1 MVVVVPALAVDVVV
15 MIIYIPLVVEA
26 VVVDVVVIFI
36 KLAVVVILV
45 DAPRFVE
52 PVVVMQVVAVVLV
65 VVVEP
70 VVVFVLLC
78 VEVFHLCDKEVDL
91 AQEVCVVVVLL
102 HYLVLEGLDDVVN
115 LLVDGVETGV
125 GGRGES

>member
-26 VVVDVVVIFI
+26 VVVDVVVILI

-45 DAPRFVE
+45 DAPRFDE
-52 PVVVMQVVAVVLV
+52 PVAVEQVVVIMLM

-78 VEVFHLCDKEVDL
+78 VKVLHLCDEEVDL

-102 HYLVLEGLDDVVN
+102 HYLVL
-115 LLVDGVETGV
+115 
-125 GGRGES
+125 